1 MNFAQQVN
9 RVAFMHEQHHIIIPS
24 PNPLPIEQAVEALK
38 ASLLQY
44 AAATVDAP
52 MPKGGALRVFR
63 QDITAVDPLKW
74 LGAQSLFP
82 RIFWMNREQDYL
94 TAAIGAA
101 DTITHEG
108 AGSNDENFR
117 RLGNAM
123 AGKSPHARYFGG
135 FRFNSTETGDPIWK
149 AFPSLSFTLPLLQ
162 ISREGSSNTLICNLW
177 TTEANGV
184 APEVQR
190 ALEALDQLEPSAGE
204 SDDELPSLLSVTHNP
219 KREGWINAC
228 EQAIEAFAAGS
239 MQKIMLA
246 RQTVLEFTEAF
257 SPLLFLQNYP
267 YPNTTTYR
275 FYFEPSAGQV
285 FFQLPPPNGSTA
297 VMDKSLVT
305 EALAGT
311 HYKKECRPGRQ
322 LRLRR
327 ALEL

>member
-135 FRFNSTETGDPIWK
+135 FRFTAPKLETRYGKLFPRSPSRSPFFRFPEKALQTPLYVTSGPLRPTELRQRSKGLWKLSTSWSPVPENRTMSFHRCFQSPTTQKGK
-149 AFPSLSFTLPLLQ
+149 A
-162 ISREGSSNTLICNLW
+162 G
-177 TTEANGV
+177 
-184 APEVQR
+184 
-190 ALEALDQLEPSAGE
+190 
-204 SDDELPSLLSVTHNP
+204 
-219 KREGWINAC
+219 
-228 EQAIEAFAAGS
+228 
-239 MQKIMLA
+239 
-246 RQTVLEFTEAF
+246 
-257 SPLLFLQNYP
+257 
-267 YPNTTTYR
+267 
-275 FYFEPSAGQV
+275 
-285 FFQLPPPNGSTA
+285 
-297 VMDKSLVT
+297 
-305 EALAGT
+305 
-311 HYKKECRPGRQ
+311 
-322 LRLRR
+322 
-327 ALEL
+327 